1 MEAMTAVLGGSIREQ
16 HNPRVGRLQVS
27 EVVSLVEQAK
37 AGDREAFEGLMRA
50 YSGFV
55 YSLAFRML
63 ARKADAEDVFQET
76 FMRAW
81 SHLPSCRTG
90 GNFTHWIKR
99 IATNLC
105 LDRLKRSE
113 RQYTHVDSQR
123 VEEVESSE
131 QCDQDAQEREH
142 REMVN
147 LLLAELTP
155 KHRAAVV
162 LFYLEDKSVKEVAR
176 TLRRRPATVR
186 VWLFRARGKM
196 KAVLEAKGY
205 EL

>member
-1 MEAMTAVLGGSIREQ
+1 MEAMTLALGGSIREQ
-16 HNPRVGRLQVS
+16 YSQVGRLRVS

-55 YSLAFRML
+55 YSLGFRML
-63 ARKADAEDVFQET
+63 GTQADAEDIFQET

-81 SHLPSCRTG
+81 SHLPSFRTG

-105 LDRLKRSE
+105 LDRLKKSDR
-113 RQYTHVDSQR
+113 RYTHVDSER
-123 VEEVESSE
+123 VEEAESPGRE
-131 QCDQDAQEREH
+131 DPVRPREH

-147 LLLAELTP
+147 LVLGELP
-155 KHRAAVV
+155 ARLRAAVV
-162 LFYLEDKSVKEVAR
+162 LFYLEEKSVEEVAK
-176 TLRRRPATVR
+176 TLKRRPATVR
-186 VWLFRARGKM
+186 VWLFRARAKM
-196 KAVLEAKGY
+196 KATLEAKGY

>member
-1 MEAMTAVLGGSIREQ
+1 MDAMTAVLGGSIREQ
-16 HNPRVGRLQVS
+16 HSQYVGRLQVS

-37 AGDREAFEGLMRA
+37 AGDREAFEGLMGA

-55 YSLAFRML
+55 YSLGFRML
-63 ARKADAEDVFQET
+63 GRKADAEDIFQET

-81 SHLPSCRTG
+81 SHLPSFQTG

-105 LDRLKRSE
+105 LDRLKKSE
-113 RQYTHVDSQR
+113 RQYAHVDSR
-123 VEEVESSE
+123 RGEEVESS
-131 QCDQDAQEREH
+131 QRGDQDAQQREH

-147 LLLAELTP
+147 LLLGELSP

-162 LFYLEDKSVKEVAR
+162 FFYLEDQSVKEVAR

-186 VWLFRARGKM
+186 VWLFRAREKM